1 MKTFILL
8 SIGFII
14 GWNIFLIQRD
24 EQMYKNYYQQ
34 SAREQMK

>member
-1 MKTFILL
+1 MKLFILF
-8 SIGFII
+8 SIGAII

-24 EQMYKNYYQQ
+24 DQMYKNYYQQ